1 MLYEGILRPR
11 RIALLFVLGL
21 LALISFGMYR
31 ALALVSP
38 IFIDIVIIFQGSG
51 LALLIDIKEFNF
63 FLVVAVVAI
72 FLNLVIS
79 TLITFRILY
88 FDGYTGTQKTVGLER
103 PSLHMTIIIICIETS
118 ALIVVFGLI
127 YLILLVKTG
136 SASAVPLQ
144 SLVHVY
150 VRLCNQKRKET
161 HCNDFI

>member
-1 MLYEGILRPR
+1 M
-11 RIALLFVLGL
+11 
-21 LALISFGMYR
+21 
-31 ALALVSP
+31 SP
-38 IFIDIVIIFQGSG
+38 IFIDVIIFQGSG
-51 LALLIDIKEFNF
+51 LALLIDFKGFNF

-88 FDGYTGTQKTVGLER
+88 FDGYTGTQKTAGLER
-103 PSLHMTIIIICIETS
+103 RSPYMTIIIICVETS
-118 ALIVVFGLI
+118 ALIVAFGLI

-150 VRLCNQKRKET
+150 VRLYNQKRKET